1 MRATHISTG
10 PAGGGGRSAALTWAA
25 WLVAGW
31 RCLAHT
37 LLEQAEA
44 LPETAEGGSR
54 GSLQEKQV
62 LVQGS
67 EGA

>member
-1 MRATHISTG
+1 M
-10 PAGGGGRSAALTWAA
+10 
-25 WLVAGW
+25 AGW
-31 RCLAHT
+31 ASLAHA
-37 LLEQAEA
+37 LLEQGEA
-44 LPETAEGGSR
+44 LPETAEGGGG